1 MIKNINKIRTKITG
15 NICLTLFLNSVK
27 GFKLLYKGYC
37 EDTHTN
43 PEATAYGCHVC
54 ICGLMGQMQM

>member
-1 MIKNINKIRTKITG
+1 MLYSIS
-15 NICLTLFLNSVK
+15 NSVN

-43 PEATAYGCHVC
+43 LEATAYGCHVRS
-54 ICGLMGQMQM
+54 CGLKGQMQM